1 MGCVLPRRP
10 LHTLCSHLSWGW
22 PCLPMGAVH
31 TWASHLPTNGAGRHL
46 ATWPRHHPGQ
56 QRTLTPCQRSLSSP
70 ESSENSTS
78 NHLTSTKDIEVD
90 IEVII
95 PVAFVPLCQVSITT
109 GRSYFDSGVTVR
121 KKAQVGP
128 KQLPSGLDYL
138 RVYAIYIFSAKQ
150 VPSDYSAKQFHHQ
163 CLVI

>member
-1 MGCVLPRRP
+1 MERGDTSPPGRATTSANSGL
-10 LHTLCSHLSWGW
+10 SHL
-22 PCLPMGAVH
+22 A
-31 TWASHLPTNGAGRHL
+31 
-46 ATWPRHHPGQ
+46 
-56 QRTLTPCQRSLSSP
+56 SLSSP

-128 KQLPSGLDYL
+128 K
-138 RVYAIYIFSAKQ
+138 
-150 VPSDYSAKQFHHQ
+150 
-163 CLVI
+163 